1 MAAVQEVYGQNYAD
15 EALLG
20 RIEFSAK
27 ALAQNIAQ
35 LQFNM
40 RHETETLWTGNNMMK
55 EAVGLI
61 KTQVNSLAPHL
72 KIDRLD
78 KTDEKQTKMLPY
90 LIDGG
95 VEYFRIL
102 DYKRKKIYLIYITPF
117 NMESF

>member
-1 MAAVQEVYGQNYAD
+1 MASVQEVYGQNYAN
-15 EALLG
+15 EAVLG

-40 RHETETLWTGNNMMK
+40 RHESDTLWTGNNMVK
-55 EAVGLI
+55 EAIGLI
-61 KTQVNSLAPHL
+61 KTQVTSLVPHL
-72 KIDRLD
+72 KLDHLD
-78 KTDEKQTKMLPY
+78 KTQVSQTNMLPY
-90 LIDGG
+90 LIDGA

-117 NMESF
+117 NMESY

>member
-1 MAAVQEVYGQNYAD
+1 MAAVQEVYGQNYAN

-40 RHETETLWTGNNMMK
+40 RHESDTLWTGNNMMK
-55 EAVGLI
+55 EAAGVI
-61 KTQVNSLAPHL
+61 KTQLNLLAPHL
-72 KIDRLD
+72 KIDQLD
-78 KTDEKQTKMLPY
+78 KTKTEQTQMLPY
-90 LIDGG
+90 LIDGA